1 MKLATKL
8 ASSFALLIL
17 LLCGLGVLS
26 LREMGDIHRAAGD
39 LATNWM
45 PSIKGIAEVS
55 NLTSVFRRLEM
66 LHALTLDQ
74 KGRQE
79 IDARTEVA
87 RADLE
92 AAMQR
97 YESLLTSQEERA
109 LYQEFRDRWNEYLA
123 INVKVLEYSR
133 KNMYDRL
140 AALISGDSQD
150 AMRAAQAVLERLT
163 ELNNAGA
170 VASAATAENAYADGR
185 QMIFIALGLALVVAA
200 GLAFWL
206 TRNVLGQL
214 GADPGTLRG
223 VANEVARGN
232 LDVRFDPPAGHG
244 VYGVFIKMVDTLKA
258 KIAEADQ
265 KSQDAAREA
274 EQARQAMADADD
286 ARRQA
291 ERARAEGMLQA
302 ARQLE
307 NVVEVITSASEEL
320 SAQIEQSSAGADEQ
334 SARVGETATA
344 MEEMNATVLEVA
356 RNAGQAS
363 ETSLKARQQAD
374 EGARVVGQVA
384 AFIGQVQSNAQQ
396 SLRDME
402 ALGSQAE
409 GIGQILNVI
418 SDIADQTNLLALNAA
433 IEAARAGDAGR
444 GFAVVADE
452 VRKLAEKTMTATK
465 EVGQAIH
472 GIQLGARK
480 NIDNV
485 SQAARAMEDMSA
497 LADKSGE
504 ALGHIVT
511 LVDLA
516 ANQVGS
522 IATAAEQQS
531 ATSEEIN
538 RSIEGVNR
546 IAAETADAM
555 RQSASAVAELARQAQ
570 ILKTLI
576 EDMKPEGSAG

>member
-17 LLCGLGVLS
+17 LLCGLGLLS
-26 LREMGDIHRAAGD
+26 IREMGNINTASHELAA
-39 LATNWM
+39 NWL
-45 PSIKGIAEVS
+45 PSIKAIAEVRD
-55 NLTSVFRRLEM
+55 LTSVFRRLEM
-66 LHALTLDQ
+66 LHALTLDH
-74 KGRQE
+74 KGRQAIE
-79 IDARTEVA
+79 ARIEEA
-87 RADLE
+87 RAKL
-92 AAMQR
+92 ATAMQH
-97 YESLLTSQEERA
+97 YETLLSSAEERA
-109 LYQEFRDRWNEYLA
+109 LYQEFQDRWREYLA
-123 INVKVLEYSR
+123 INVKVMEYSR

-140 AALISGDSQD
+140 AALVSGDSQT
-150 AMRAAQAVLERLT
+150 AMRTAQAVLEKLT
-163 ELNNAGA
+163 EINNAGGA
-170 VASAATAENAYADGR
+170 ASAKAAGEAFTEGK
-185 QMIFIALGLALVVAA
+185 QLVLIALALALVLAA

-214 GADPGTLRG
+214 GVDPGHLHA
-223 VANEVARGN
+223 VANEVAGGN

-244 VYGVFIKMVDTLKA
+244 VYGVFIKMVDNLKA

-265 KSQDAAREA
+265 KTQDAARQTEA
-274 EQARQAMADADD
+274 ACKATADADA
-286 ARRQA
+286 ARCQA
-291 ERARAEGMLQA
+291 ERARAEGMLHA
-302 ARQLE
+302 AQQLE
-307 NVVEVITSASEEL
+307 NVVEVVTSASEEL

-334 SARVGETATA
+334 SARAGETATA
-344 MEEMNATVLEVA
+344 MEQMNATVLEVA
-356 RNAGQAS
+356 RNAGEAS
-363 ETSLKARQQAD
+363 DTSLKARSKAE
-374 EGARVVGQVA
+374 EGARVVGQVVA
-384 AFIGQVQSNAQQ
+384 HIGQVKANARQ

-402 ALGSQAE
+402 ALGAQAE
-409 GIGQILNVI
+409 GIGQILGVI

-472 GIQLGARK
+472 GIQQGART
-480 NIDNV
+480 NIENV
-485 SQAARAMEDMSA
+485 GLAAKAIEDMTA
-497 LADKSGE
+497 LADTSGE
-504 ALGHIVT
+504 ALAQIVT

-516 ANQVGS
+516 ADQVRS

-531 ATSEEIN
+531 ATSDEIN

-555 RQSASAVAELARQAQ
+555 RQSATAVTELARQAQ

-576 EDMKPEGSAG
+576 ENMKSEGA